1 MGYTKNMI
9 DTQLKGKVA
18 IVTGANRE
26 IGIGAATA
34 KDLAKQ
40 GAKVLI
46 SYLRMKEEDFKHHES
61 LYREG
66 QASTANKAIQEIRAF
81 GGIAEE
87 YEADL
92 SVVKSIPE
100 LFDQAEKLLGPV
112 EILVNNAAY
121 CNPDTFIPG
130 TGFIEEKTGLTTNTI
145 NVTVCE
151 KHFAVNTR
159 ATSLMIEEFAKRH
172 VARKANWGR
181 IINVSTDW
189 AECFPTSIS
198 YGASKAAMESYSRS
212 AAVELGKYGITV
224 NIVAPG
230 PIQTG
235 WMSKEVEEIQA
246 KNCPLGR
253 IGQPED
259 VADVIAFLAS
269 EQARWITG
277 QRLFVGG
284 GNRIV

>member
-1 MGYTKNMI
+1 MI
-9 DTQLKGKVA
+9 DPLLKNKVA
-18 IVTGANRE
+18 LVTGANH
-26 IGIGAATA
+26 GIGAATA
-34 KDLAKQ
+34 KSLAKQ
-40 GAKVLI
+40 GVKVFI
-46 SYLRMKEEDFKHHES
+46 TYLKIENDRTRDLEPLYKE
-61 LYREG
+61 R
-66 QASTANKAIQEIRAF
+66 QASSADKILEEIRKDGGIVDAFEIDLSDTKAIP
-81 GGIAEE
+81 
-87 YEADL
+87 
-92 SVVKSIPE
+92 V
-100 LFDQAEKLLGPV
+100 LFNKVEKTFGPV

-121 CNPDTFIPG
+121 CDPDTFDPQVSAKEA
-130 TGFIEEKTGLTTNTI
+130 TTGLIFSTI
-145 NVTVCE
+145 SAE
-151 KHFAVNTR
+151 KYESHFAVNTR
-159 ATSLMIEEFAKRH
+159 ATALMMEEFARRH
-172 VARKANWGR
+172 KARSAEWGR

-235 WMSKEVEEIQA
+235 WMSKKVEELQA
-246 KNCPLGR
+246 KHCPLGR

-259 VADVIAFLAS
+259 VADVIVFLSS
-269 EQARWITG
+269 EQARWFTG

>member
-1 MGYTKNMI
+1 MI
-9 DTQLKGKVA
+9 DPKLQGKTV
-18 IVTGANRE
+18 IVTGANRR
-26 IGIGAATA
+26 IGIGAAVVKA
-34 KDLAKQ
+34 LAKQ
-40 GAKVLI
+40 GVKVFI
-46 SYLRMKEEDFKHHES
+46 SYLRMEEDDFKHQEL
-61 LYREG
+61 LYKEG
-66 QASTANKAIQEIRAF
+66 QASTADKVVQEIRAF
-81 GGIAEE
+81 GGMAEA
-87 YEADL
+87 YETDL
-92 SVVKSIPE
+92 SVIKNIPE
-100 LFDQAEKLLGPV
+100 LFNQAEKLLGPV

-130 TGFIEEKTGLTTNTI
+130 TGFVEEKTGLITNTI
-145 NVTVCE
+145 NSAVYD

-159 ATSLMIEEFAKRH
+159 ATSLMIEEFAKRY

-246 KNCPLGR
+246 KNCPLER

-259 VADVIAFLAS
+259 VADVVAFLAS
-269 EQARWITG
+269 EQARWITC

-284 GNRIV
+284 GNRII

>member
-1 MGYTKNMI
+1 MI
-9 DTQLKGKVA
+9 DSRLKNKVA
-18 IVTGANRE
+18 LVTGANH
-26 IGIGAATA
+26 GIGAATA
-34 KDLAKQ
+34 NALAKL
-40 GAKVLI
+40 GAKVFI
-46 SYLRMKEEDFKHHES
+46 SYLRIEDDNYKHHEP
-61 LYREG
+61 LYKER
-66 QASTANKAIQEIRAF
+66 QALTANKIVQEIRAF

-92 SVVKSIPE
+92 SEIENISK
-100 LFDQAEKLLGPV
+100 LFDQVEKLLGPV
-112 EILVNNAAY
+112 EVLVNNAAY

-130 TGFIEEKTGLTTNTI
+130 TGFVEEKTGLTTNTL
-145 NVTVCE
+145 NPTVYE

-159 ATSLMIEEFAKRH
+159 ATSLMMEEFAKRH
-172 VARKANWGR
+172 VMRKANWGR

-189 AECFPTSIS
+189 AECFPTSVS
-198 YGASKAAMESYSRS
+198 YGASKAAMESFSRS

-235 WMSKEVEEIQA
+235 WMSQKVEELQA
-246 KNCPLGR
+246 KHCPLGR

-259 VADVIAFLAS
+259 VADVIVFLAS
-269 EQARWITG
+269 EQARWLTG